1 MEADIANKPVG
12 DYVVLCRKAW
22 TAYVS
27 LTLWTLLLL
36 ALVLI
41 SAASLQPPVAIL
53 ISAPALLWLLY
64 KLLLLL
70 SVRLYYDDV
79 GVWVYQGILPWSK
92 GMRGVK
98 WRDMDESTFET
109 GFWSWILRSYTV
121 RISHRFT
128 KESEILL
135 THMYKGKEVSQQINQ
150 LLIEKVRQQS
160 LH

>member
-12 DYVVLCRKAW
+12 NYVILCRKAW

-27 LTLWTLLLL
+27 LTLWALLLL
-36 ALVLI
+36 ALALFVMESLQLPVTLLI
-41 SAASLQPPVAIL
+41 ST
-53 ISAPALLWLLY
+53 PALLWLTY
-64 KLLLLL
+64 KWLLLR
-70 SVRLYYDDV
+70 SVRLYYDDI

-98 WRDMDESTFET
+98 WRDMDESTFVT
-109 GFWSWILRSYTV
+109 GFWSWMLRSYTL

-150 LLIEKVRQQS
+150 LLMDKVRQQT

>member
-12 DYVVLCRKAW
+12 NYVILCRKAW

-27 LTLWTLLLL
+27 LTLWALLLL
-36 ALVLI
+36 AIALFVMESLQLPVTLLI
-41 SAASLQPPVAIL
+41 ST
-53 ISAPALLWLLY
+53 PALLWLTY
-64 KLLLLL
+64 KWLLLR
-70 SVRLYYDDV
+70 SVRLYYDDI

-98 WRDMDESTFET
+98 WRDMDESTFVT
-109 GFWSWILRSYTV
+109 GFWSWMLRSYTL

-150 LLIEKVRQQS
+150 LLMDKVRQQT

>member
-12 DYVVLCRKAW
+12 DYVILCRKAW
-22 TAYVS
+22 TAYVA
-27 LTLWTLLLL
+27 LTLWALLLL
-36 ALVLI
+36 AIALFVMESLQLPVTLLI
-41 SAASLQPPVAIL
+41 ST
-53 ISAPALLWLLY
+53 PALLWLTY
-64 KLLLLL
+64 KWLLLR
-70 SVRLYYDDV
+70 SVRLYYDDI

-98 WRDMDESTFET
+98 WRDMDESTFVT
-109 GFWSWILRSYTV
+109 GFWSWMLRSYTL

-150 LLIEKVRQQS
+150 LLMDKVRQQT

>member
-12 DYVVLCRKAW
+12 NYVILCRKAW

-27 LTLWTLLLL
+27 LTLWALLLL
-36 ALVLI
+36 ALTLFVMESLQLPVTLLI
-41 SAASLQPPVAIL
+41 ST
-53 ISAPALLWLLY
+53 PALLWLTY
-64 KLLLLL
+64 KWLLLR
-70 SVRLYYDDV
+70 SVRLYYDDI

-98 WRDMDESTFET
+98 WRDMDESTFVT
-109 GFWSWILRSYTV
+109 GFWSWMLRSYTL

-150 LLIEKVRQQS
+150 LLMDKVRQQT